1 MQAGQRGRHLSRRRC
16 SSLSHA
22 VLQLLLWHCQAAQPA
37 DDASSAPP
45 RRPVCEKPPYFDMG
59 RLHRA
64 GPEWKDR
71 CPLLSNVCFDQGSF
85 IIYDQG
91 IMQGSPAGELLP
103 NFNNA
108 QWELP
113 YFHRHH
119 DINPQGSST
128 PEMTVNG
135 VSMPYLRVGGWVGE
149 GVGGGARFLSCH
161 VTIPLP
167 HPPIRPPTHP
177 PATTIFTTSLPPPQP
192 YLHVSCS
199 PRCAYPQRWSGS
211 SGTTSI
217 SAAAPPPWS
226 YTPHGHTTSWSS
238 L

>member
-1 MQAGQRGRHLSRRRC
+1 M
-16 SSLSHA
+16 
-22 VLQLLLWHCQAAQPA
+22 
-37 DDASSAPP
+37 
-45 RRPVCEKPPYFDMG
+45 CEKPPYFDMG

-135 VSMPYLRVGGWVGE
+135 VSMPYFRVGGGWWA
-149 GVGGGARFLSCH
+149 GGRADIENFRL
-161 VTIPLP
+161 I
-167 HPPIRPPTHP
+167 THTHAHTHTNLTPNTLCCP
-177 PATTIFTTSLPPPQP
+177 PASPLSLSHTHTSTWASGFCTTSER
-192 YLHVSCS
+192 S
-199 PRCAYPQRWSGS
+199 
-211 SGTTSI
+211 
-217 SAAAPPPWS
+217 
-226 YTPHGHTTSWSS
+226 
-238 L
+238 